1 MKKYAMTFVWLLACT
16 LVFAQHGGDRKDKG
30 QKGPRDPKAAA
41 AKHADKLKADLT
53 LNDTQYTK
61 VKAIYE
67 QYEQDQATLRRD
79 TSLTKGQEHTKMKK
93 LRDDR
98 DANLKGALTAEQWT
112 KWEALK
118 QEKKDAKEARK
129 DGKKGK
135 DGKEGKG
142 GKDGAAKDK
151 KE

>member
-16 LVFAQHGGDRKDKG
+16 LVFAQQGDHKDKG
-30 QKGPRDPKAAA
+30 QKGPRDPKATA
-41 AKHADKLKADLT
+41 AKHADKLKGDLT

-79 TSLTKGQEHTKMKK
+79 TSLTKSQEHTRMKK

-98 DANLKGALTAEQWT
+98 DASLKGALTAEQWT
-112 KWEALK
+112 KWEAIK
-118 QEKKDAKEARK
+118 QEKKDAKDARKEEKK

-135 DGKEGKG
+135 DGAGKE
-142 GKDGAAKDK
+142 K